1 MGIGGATIG
10 FVLILR
16 ILLSVVLFIV
26 ALTLGMLYIQ
36 KQRMKHTQQEKG
48 SET

>member
-1 MGIGGATIG
+1 MGIAGATIG

-26 ALTLGMLYIQ
+26 ALALGILYM
-36 KQRMKHTQQEKG
+36 QRQRTKHIE
-48 SET
+48 